1 MVDDF
6 GQRVSP
12 ALRAS
17 MEANGLT
24 DYQGVT
30 LASIVEREAVAP
42 AERPIIASVYYNR
55 LKRGMKL
62 QADPTVQYALL
73 KDDGSAANGFW
84 KHSLTFADLAVP
96 SPYNTYQVTGLPP
109 GPICNPGL
117 DSLEAVAHPA
127 TTDFL
132 YFVAKSDGT
141 HAFARTL
148 QEQEDNVARYRS

>member
-12 ALRAS
+12 AVWTS
-17 MEANGLT
+17 IEANGLT

-30 LASIVEREAVAP
+30 LASIVEREAVEP
-42 AERPIIASVYYNR
+42 AEGAVIASVYYNR

-73 KDDGSAANGFW
+73 DDNLATANGYW
-84 KHSLTFADLAVP
+84 KRSLTFADLGVA
-96 SPYNTYQVTGLPP
+96 SPYNTYQATGLPP

-117 DSLEAVAHPA
+117 NSLEAVAHPA